1 VDAISTAVLTR
12 RTMTLERLGIVL
24 DANAKKGDI
33 LAGVT
38 KALNQQMAMSGVTG
52 NETAFVVNKLAQ
64 AWDDATDT
72 LKDLVATSP
81 AVGSLVK
88 WMHELASAS
97 REFLNQNFDKM
108 QGLFMTGI
116 GGIGRMAG
124 GAADWAKGLA
134 GSHGEG
140 AVQQL
145 IAGLAKM
152 PVYVAKAVQYIKI
165 GLAEIRASIASLVYD
180 LLEGPLKTLIGGDVA
195 SGIQWKMAWAMK
207 GAEDGIRRA
216 NKELGL
222 LDTELA
228 QIDQGVKGLKIDEK
242 AAQSA
247 RAMADAKVA
256 AKDWWRSLS
265 SIGDA
270 AKRVFDPLKSSA
282 KGVGD
287 AMKES
292 LKQATS
298 EVQRFRDALQEAV
311 TGQRL
316 VNEDIERRDF
326 DVALSRARTPWE
338 RNNLRFMYAQSLT
351 KRGEAMTRVGDLEGA
366 GRLGTEAM
374 NIWDAMAGEGLAA
387 HGRKG
392 LSQVDEWRKRSQ
404 TLMTSIAG
412 EQVGNAQWGLMNA
425 EANKAD
431 LLKGNNIFRPLGE
444 AMNGLGAVVDEVKQ
458 KLQEFGDVVNK
469 AKASHGSGTLLDQWF
484 GAVMT
489 SITAGLK

>member
-1 VDAISTAVLTR
+1 
-12 RTMTLERLGIVL
+12 
-24 DANAKKGDI
+24 
-33 LAGVT
+33 
-38 KALNQQMAMSGVTG
+38 
-52 NETAFVVNKLAQ
+52 
-64 AWDDATDT
+64 
-72 LKDLVATSP
+72 
-81 AVGSLVK
+81 
-88 WMHELASAS
+88 
-97 REFLNQNFDKM
+97 
-108 QGLFMTGI
+108 
-116 GGIGRMAG
+116 
-124 GAADWAKGLA
+124 
-134 GSHGEG
+134 
-140 AVQQL
+140 
-145 IAGLAKM
+145 
-152 PVYVAKAVQYIKI
+152 VYVAKAVQYIKI

-195 SGIQWKMAWAMK
+195 GGIQWKMAWAMK

-242 AAQSA
+242 AAKSA

-292 LKQATS
+292 LKSATS

-326 DVALSRARTPWE
+326 DVALARARTPWE
-338 RNNLRFMYAQSLT
+338 RNNLRFMFAQSLT
-351 KRGEAMTRVGDLEGA
+351 KRGEALTRTGDLEGA

-404 TLMTSIAG
+404 TLIGSIAG
-412 EQVGNAQWGLMNA
+412 EQIGNAQWNLMNA

-431 LLKGNNIFRPLGE
+431 LLKGNNIFRPLSD
-444 AMNGLGAVVDEVKQ
+444 AMQRMGGVFDEVTRKVS
-458 KLQEFGDVVNK
+458 EFGDVVNK
-469 AKASHGSGTLLDQWF
+469 AKASQGSGTLLDQWF